1 MGSFVTW
8 VHDSGIS
15 GWITG
20 WRWLWPMCES
30 IHFFGLALL
39 VGVTGLLDLRLL
51 GAMRSVPVAAIIDFM
66 PWAILGFG
74 LNLATGVTFF
84 LGAPEQYVNNVA
96 FYAKMLF
103 IFVAGINAIYFQIML
118 FKKARLVRSG
128 EQAPVQ
134 ARVVAVISIT
144 CWLAVMYWGRMLPFV
159 GGAF

>member
-1 MGSFVTW
+1 MGSFVSW

-20 WRWLWPMCES
+20 WRWLWPICEA

-51 GAMRSVPVAAIIDFM
+51 GAMRSVPAAAIIDFM
-66 PWAILGFG
+66 PWAVLGFA
-74 LNLATGVTFF
+74 LNFATGVIFF

-103 IFVAGINAIYFQIML
+103 ILLAGVNAIYFQIML
-118 FKKARLVRSG
+118 FKKTRLIGAG

-134 ARVVAVISIT
+134 ARIVAVVSMG
-144 CWLAVMYWGRMLPFV
+144 CWLLVMYWGRMLPFV

>member
-1 MGSFVTW
+1 
-8 VHDSGIS
+8 
-15 GWITG
+15 
-20 WRWLWPMCES
+20 MCES

-51 GAMRSVPVAAIIDFM
+51 GVMRSVPVAAIIDFM
-66 PWAILGFG
+66 PWALVGFG

-103 IFVAGINAIYFQIML
+103 ILLAGVNAIYFQIML
-118 FKKARLVRSG
+118 FKKARLVSAG

-134 ARVVAVISIT
+134 AKVVAVISIG
-144 CWLAVMYWGRMLPFV
+144 CWLLVMYWGRMLPFV

>member
-1 MGSFVTW
+1 MGSFVSW
-8 VHDSGIS
+8 VHSSGIS

-20 WRWLWPMCES
+20 WRWLWPICES

-66 PWAILGFG
+66 PWALVGFG

-103 IFVAGINAIYFQIML
+103 ILLAGVNAIYFQIML
-118 FKKARLVRSG
+118 FKKARLVSAG

-134 ARVVAVISIT
+134 AKLVAVISIG
-144 CWLAVMYWGRMLPFV
+144 CWLLVMYWGRMLPFV